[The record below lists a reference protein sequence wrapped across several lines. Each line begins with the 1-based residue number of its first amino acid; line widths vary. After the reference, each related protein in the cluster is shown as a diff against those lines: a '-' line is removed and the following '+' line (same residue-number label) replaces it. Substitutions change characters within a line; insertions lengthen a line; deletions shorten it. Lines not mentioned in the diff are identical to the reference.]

1 MTPLTVLDKVV
12 EALQAAGATEEMIAA
27 AVGAAGE
34 FGDSP
39 PRPNGR
45 PRKYANEATRQ
56 RVWQRRNEIHNEI
69 PAPDAPRNE
78 IHNEIQPAADP
89 RHEIRDEIPNG
100 YLWARLDGAA
110 RGRADL
116 GPIASVAAARQR
128 TALASAIGR
137 CGRRRVFL
145 AITA

>member
-45 PRKYANEATRQ
+45 PRKYANESARQ
-56 RVWQRRNEIHNEI
+56 RAWQRRNEIHNEI

-78 IHNEIQPAADP
+78 THNEMTQNL
-89 RHEIRDEIPNG
+89 R
-100 YLWARLDGAA
+100 
-110 RGRADL
+110 
-116 GPIASVAAARQR
+116 PIMPPLTERVFNSSFDCQ
-128 TALASAIGR
+128 TKCHLLLH
-137 CGRRRVFL
+137 GRRGQK
-145 AITA
+145 TE

>member
-45 PRKYANEATRQ
+45 PRKYADRALRDRAYRERKKARDEMRDET
-56 RVWQRRNEIHNEI
+56 
-69 PAPDAPRNE
+69 PPR
-78 IHNEIQPAADP
+78 D
-89 RHEIRDEIPNG
+89 EIRDEIQAP
-100 YLWARLDGAA
+100 RDEM
-110 RGRADL
+110 RDVIPVGRPPDETNDVTL
-116 GPIASVAAARQR
+116 SPIFPTRR
-128 TALASAIGR
+128 KKSAISTR
-137 CGRRRVFL
+137 
-145 AITA
+145 A

>member
-45 PRKYANEATRQ
+45 PRKYADRALRDRAYRERKKARD
-56 RVWQRRNEIHNEI
+56 EM
-69 PAPDAPRNE
+69 
-78 IHNEIQPAADP
+78 
-89 RHEIRDEIPNG
+89 RDEI
-100 YLWARLDGAA
+100 R
-110 RGRADL
+110 
-116 GPIASVAAARQR
+116 
-128 TALASAIGR
+128 AIGSCCRVVLRWPR
-137 CGRRRVFL
+137 CWRGWSDYDLAGCRGAQSHALSIFCLRPCF
-145 AITA
+145 AITSLNASMPRSCTLINLNEI